1 MSSYLSSGTHHFILS
16 EHRTPTKRI
25 NLTHDYKSLA
35 GAGGPL
41 FSTQLLAQNATVYG
55 LITDGENN
63 EPLIGATVLVKN
75 TATGTVSDIDGRYQ
89 LTVPVGKQ
97 TLVVD
102 YLGYESV
109 QKPINLT
116 AGQRRE
122 MNWTVGES
130 ATILDVATVT
140 SGRYEK
146 PLGEVTVSLEVIKPA
161 LLENTN
167 QSSLDGVLEK
177 IPGVNIVDGQPNI
190 RGGAGFSYGAGS
202 RVLLLVDDIPILQ
215 SDAGFPNWDDVP
227 IENIEQV
234 EVVKGAASALYGSS
248 AMNGIINVRTG
259 YAKAEPET
267 AFSTFFKL
275 YDVPQQ
281 ENAAW
286 WKAADVLPYE
296 SGTSLRHAR
305 KLGKVDLVLSGYYYN
320 QQSYERGNFDKYGRF
335 TTSIRYRATD
345 RLSFQLNT
353 NYNEGSGNGY
363 FFWAGIDSLLYTGA
377 PGVSSRTRPTRYN
390 VDPSITYYTNNGD
403 RHRILSRFYSV
414 RNQNSDNRSNESDL
428 FYGEYQYQKKWE
440 KIGLVVTSG
449 LVGQGT
455 SVNAQLYGDTT
466 YTSRNYAG
474 YLQVEKKFF
483 DRLNVSAGARYEYNE
498 LNSPELVAGTEIPDG
513 KTTESKPVFRFG
525 ASYRFGKA
533 SFLRSSWGQGYRYPT
548 IAEKFITTDLGG
560 VRISPNPL
568 LESETGWTTEIGF
581 KQGIKIGTFSAFADV
596 SAFWSEYQNMME
608 FSFTN
613 LFVTGFQSLNIG
625 DTEIKGVELSIG
637 GQGKLLGGTTSII
650 GGITLI
656 DPKFKEWDTSA
667 PTADNPLGT
676 PGQRNVLLSSNPEKN
691 ILKYRSRQSAKL
703 DIETQWG
710 NFSFG
715 LAGIY
720 NSKVENVDW
729 IFEALVVPDL
739 EEWRA
744 EETGYLAT
752 NVRAAYR
759 FGELFKL
766 SVLVDNATNELYTQR
781 PGLLA
786 APRSLA
792 LRLDAKF

>member
-1 MSSYLSSGTHHFILS
+1 MT
-16 EHRTPTKRI
+16 TKV
-25 NLTHDYKSLA
+25 LL
-35 GAGGPL
+35 GLVGLL
-41 FSTQLLAQNATVYG
+41 FSTQLIAQNATVYG
-55 LITDGENN
+55 LVTDGESN
-63 EPLIGATVLVKN
+63 EALIGATVLIKGV
-75 TATGTVSDIDGRYQ
+75 ATGTTTDIDGNYE
-89 LTVPVGKQ
+89 LTSPVGKQ
-97 TLVVD
+97 TLVLS
-102 YLGYESV
+102 YLGYESMEKTV
-109 QKPINLT
+109 NLT
-116 AGQRRE
+116 AGQRLKLD
-122 MNWTVGES
+122 WTIGES
-130 ATILDVATVT
+130 ATILDIATVT

-161 LLENTN
+161 LLENSN

-215 SDAGFPNWDDVP
+215 SDAGFPNWDDIPV
-227 IENIEQV
+227 ENIEQV

-259 YAKAEPET
+259 FARAEPET
-267 AFSTFFKL
+267 AFNTFIKL
-275 YDVPQQ
+275 YDTPKQ

-286 WKAADVLPYE
+286 WKDADVLPYE

-305 KLGKVDLVLSGYYYN
+305 KLGDFDLVLSGYYYN
-320 QQSYERGNFDKYGRF
+320 QQSYERGNFDKYGRA
-335 TTSIRYRATD
+335 TTSLRYRATD
-345 RLSFQLNT
+345 RLSFQINT
-353 NYNEGSGNGY
+353 NYNKGSGQNY
-363 FFWAGIDSLLYTGA
+363 FFWGGVDSLLYTGA
-377 PGVSSRTRPTRYN
+377 TGVSSRTRPTRYN
-390 VDPSITYYTNNGD
+390 VDPSITYYTQGGD
-403 RHRILSRFYSV
+403 RHRVISRFYSV
-414 RNQNSDNRSNESDL
+414 SNQNSNNRSNESDL
-428 FYGEYQYQKKWE
+428 FYGEYQYQKKWD

-455 SVNAQLYGDTT
+455 SVNAELYGDTT

-498 LNSPELVAGTEIPDG
+498 LNSPNLVAGVEIPDG
-513 KTTESKPVFRFG
+513 KTTESKPVFRVG
-525 ASYRFGKA
+525 ASYQFGKA
-533 SFLRSSWGQGYRYPT
+533 SFLRASWGQGYRYPT

-560 VRISPNPL
+560 VMISPNPTL
-568 LESETGWTTEIGF
+568 QSETGWTTEIGI
-581 KQGIKIGTFSAFADV
+581 KQGIKIGTFSAFADL

-608 FSFTN
+608 FSFRN

-625 DTEIKGVELSIG
+625 DTEIKGLELSIG
-637 GQGKLLGGTTSII
+637 GQGELFGGTTSVIA
-650 GGITLI
+650 GMTLL
-656 DPKFKEWDTSA
+656 DPKFKEWDTSEPSA
-667 PTADNPLGT
+667 EDPLGT
-676 PGQRNVLLSSNPEKN
+676 PAQRNVLLSSNREEN
-691 ILKYRSRQSAKL
+691 ILKYRNRQSAKL

-710 NFSFG
+710 NFSLG

-729 IFEALVVPDL
+729 IFEALVVPEL

-744 EETGYLAT
+744 NETGYLVA

-759 FGELFKL
+759 FGEIFKL
-766 SVLVDNATNELYTQR
+766 SLLVDNATNELYTQR